1 MPVPFHLAIPVHELD
16 AAHRFYVETLGC
28 GQGRAGTD
36 WLDVD
41 FFGHQ
46 VVLHVLPVS
55 APKCLVKAGENTI
68 DGHAVPL
75 PPFGVVL
82 EMDAWKTLAARLATD
97 DVDFILEPNVRYKG
111 RVNEQASMMLHDP
124 SGNAIEFKA
133 FADIDR
139 LFAT

>member
-1 MPVPFHLAIPVHELD
+1 MAWEWPKTTPSRRNGTNEPPNKATPRLSSNWPRFMPLAV
-16 AAHRFYVETLGC
+16 A
-28 GQGRAGTD
+28 
-36 WLDVD
+36 
-41 FFGHQ
+41 
-46 VVLHVLPVS
+46 LPVG

-68 DGHAVPL
+68 DRHAVPL
-75 PPFGVVL
+75 PHFGVVL

-97 DVDFILEPNVRYKG
+97 DVDFILEPHVRYKG

-133 FADIDR
+133 FADIGR

>member
-1 MPVPFHLAIPVHELD
+1 MPVPFHLAIPVHEFD

-28 GQGRAGTD
+28 GQGRSGTD

-46 VVLHVLPVS
+46 VVLHVLPVG

-75 PPFGVVL
+75 PHFGVVL

-97 DVDFILEPNVRYKG
+97 DVDFILEPHVRYKG
-111 RVNEQASMMLHDP
+111 RVNEQASMILHDP